1 MAEKGILALLG
12 SRPADDDEG
21 GSDESESSEGGD
33 SPKARA
39 MRELG
44 EALQSEDW
52 DAAGHAFERAYMICK
67 QGKPSSSSSPEKT
80 EESDEYE
87 D

>member
-1 MAEKGILALLG
+1 MAEKGLLAAVGL
-12 SRPADDDEG
+12 RPPDEDEG
-21 GSDESESSEGGD
+21 GDDGEAEGGD

-39 MRELG
+39 MRELK
-44 EALQSEDW
+44 EALDGGDW

-67 QGKPSSSSSPEKT
+67 QGKPASKGSAEESEE

-87 D
+87 A

>member
-1 MAEKGILALLG
+1 MAEKGILAMLG
-12 SRPADDDEG
+12 ARPADDDEG
-21 GSDESESSEGGD
+21 GDDGEASEGGD

-67 QGKPSSSSSPEKT
+67 QGKSSSSSSAEKT
-80 EESDEYE
+80 EEESDEYE
-87 D
+87 G